1 MVVDTDT
8 SNLHEMLQKALRW
21 LRRQISNNERVRLNV
36 GDELLLLFEDVFEV
50 VEVTLRIRLV
60 HKLPYETL
68 LRQLSQL
75 LNVTSQFV
83 VA

>member
-36 GDELLLLFEDVFEV
+36 GDELLLLFEDVLEV